1 MAYLYRHI
9 RLDKNTPF
17 YIGIGSDSN
26 YKRANSIRD
35 RNIFWKR
42 IINKTEYKVEIM
54 LDDLSWE
61 EVCEKEKE
69 FIEIYGRRNLGK
81 GELCNLTDGGDGAK
95 GVIYDEARKKR
106 ISEKYSGKKNP
117 FYGKNHSEETINK
130 LRYLA
135 QNRSPEVNKKI
146 ADKNRNKITPSHIR
160 LKMSNSTKGEKNHFF
175 GKKHTEETR
184 KIISE
189 KAIGRKMSNETREK
203 ISNSLKKLPGKKLTE
218 ETKKKISEKAIGR
231 KVSNETKQK
240 LSLSSPKRI
249 QLFRYV
255 NETLYVFNSLREAA
269 SSLKISRATMSL
281 KFKELGFISKQEAAE
296 KGYI

>member
-26 YKRANSIRD
+26 YQRAYNCTS

-42 IINKTEYKVEIM
+42 ITNKTNYRVEIM
-54 LDDLSWE
+54 LDDLTRE

-69 FIEIYGRRNLGK
+69 FIEIYGRSNLGK
-81 GELCNLTDGGDGAK
+81 GELCNLTNGGDGSN
-95 GVIYDEARKKR
+95 GVLFDEARKKK
-106 ISEKYSGKKNP
+106 ISEKYSGEKNP

-130 LRYLA
+130 LKHLA
-135 QNRSPEVNKKI
+135 QNRSPETNKKI
-146 ADKNRNKITPSHIR
+146 ADKNRNKIISNDIR
-160 LKMSNSTKGEKNHFF
+160 LKISNATKGEKNHFF
-175 GKKHTEETR
+175 GKKHTEETKK
-184 KIISE
+184 KISD
-189 KAIGRKMSNETREK
+189 KSIGRKMSNETREK

-231 KVSNETKQK
+231 KVSDETKQK
-240 LSLSSPKRI
+240 LSLTSPKRI
-249 QLFRYV
+249 ELFRYI
-255 NETLYVFNSLREAA
+255 NETLYIFNSIREAT
-269 SSLKISRATMSL
+269 SSLNIRRETIYL

-296 KGYI
+296 RGLI

>member
-42 IINKTEYKVEIM
+42 IVNKTEYKVEIM

-69 FIEIYGRRNLGK
+69 FIEIYGRSNLGK

-95 GVIYDEARKKR
+95 GVIYDEARKKK
-106 ISEKYSGKKNP
+106 ISEKYSGEKNP
-117 FYGKNHSEETINK
+117 FYGKNHSEETIKK

-146 ADKNRNKITPSHIR
+146 ADKNRNKIIPNDIR

-184 KIISE
+184 K
-189 KAIGRKMSNETREK
+189 
-203 ISNSLKKLPGKKLTE
+203 
-218 ETKKKISEKAIGR
+218 KISEKAIGR
-231 KVSNETKQK
+231 KASNETKQK
-240 LSLSSPKRI
+240 ILLSSPKRI
-249 QLFRYV
+249 ELYRYV
-255 NETLYVFNSLREAA
+255 NETLHIFKSIREAA
-269 SSLKISRATMSL
+269 SSLNISRSTISL
-281 KFKELGFISKQEAAE
+281 KFKELGFISKQEATE